1 MQHFLRLLREHG
13 DASSP
18 PPDLVTLAGKLC
30 RDFQDNPVQVLHL
43 VEAILNSKHRWYLL
57 NNADVTLVCVQVLIQ
72 QEQQLL
78 ALQILEV

>member
-1 MQHFLRLLREHG
+1 M

-30 RDFQDNPVQVLHL
+30 RDFQDNPVQVNHL
-43 VEAILNSKHRWYLL
+43 VEAILNSKHRWDFLK
-57 NNADVTLVCVQVLIQ
+57 NADVTVVCVQVLIQ
-72 QEQQLL
+72 KEQQLS